1 MEVIILKCPNCGAA
15 VSTEQTKCQYCKKPV
30 LIQRYEEAAE
40 MPALQLNKYAAAYR
54 KTLEENPNNREI
66 NLSVGACYLKLKM
79 YDKALESLE
88 KAMQDNFED
97 AEPYYLGAVALLQG
111 RKAFVAQRVA
121 IDKALEYLNAAVMI
135 NSNVWIEDSVC
146 SHLHI
151 YSYGNMWVDI
161 AVVTY
166 YGSFFDAG
174 VGADVDIFS
183 YLGCFSYG
191 CQRTDTYFFRLVHFI
206 KCHKFGQTF
215 IGIFYLDEC
224 CTHFLFRFEILIY
237 QYDGRLGSI
246 YIMYVFGI

>member
-66 NLSVGACYLKLKM
+66 NLSIGACYLKLKM

-111 RKAFVAQRVA
+111 RKAFVAQRAA

-135 NSNVWIEDSVC
+135 NPKPV
-146 SHLHI
+146 
-151 YSYGNMWVDI
+151 
-161 AVVTY
+161 Y
-166 YGSFFDAG
+166 YYFMAYIKQDYFERKYLNTVPNYRELLQMSRDAGMTEKAADSFFKML
-174 VGADVDIFS
+174 DVPRPDN
-183 YLGCFSYG
+183 L
-191 CQRTDTYFFRLVHFI
+191 
-206 KCHKFGQTF
+206 
-215 IGIFYLDEC
+215 
-224 CTHFLFRFEILIY
+224 
-237 QYDGRLGSI
+237 
-246 YIMYVFGI
+246 

>member
-66 NLSVGACYLKLKM
+66 NLSIGACYLKLKM

-97 AEPYYLGAVALLQG
+97 AEPYYLGAVALSQG
-111 RKAFVAQRVA
+111 RKAFVAQRAA

-135 NSNVWIEDSVC
+135 NPKPV
-146 SHLHI
+146 
-151 YSYGNMWVDI
+151 
-161 AVVTY
+161 Y
-166 YGSFFDAG
+166 YYFMAYIKQDYFERKYLNTEPNYRELLQMSRDAGMTEKAADSFFKML
-174 VGADVDIFS
+174 DVPRPDN
-183 YLGCFSYG
+183 L
-191 CQRTDTYFFRLVHFI
+191 
-206 KCHKFGQTF
+206 
-215 IGIFYLDEC
+215 
-224 CTHFLFRFEILIY
+224 
-237 QYDGRLGSI
+237 
-246 YIMYVFGI
+246 

>member
-135 NSNVWIEDSVC
+135 NPKPVYYYFMAYIKQDYFERKYLNTVPNYRELLQM
-146 SHLHI
+146 SHDA
-151 YSYGNMWVDI
+151 GMTEKAAD
-161 AVVTY
+161 
-166 YGSFFDAG
+166 SFFKML
-174 VGADVDIFS
+174 DVPRPDN
-183 YLGCFSYG
+183 L
-191 CQRTDTYFFRLVHFI
+191 
-206 KCHKFGQTF
+206 
-215 IGIFYLDEC
+215 
-224 CTHFLFRFEILIY
+224 
-237 QYDGRLGSI
+237 
-246 YIMYVFGI
+246 

>member
-111 RKAFVAQRVA
+111 RKAFVAQRAA

-135 NSNVWIEDSVC
+135 NPKPV
-146 SHLHI
+146 
-151 YSYGNMWVDI
+151 
-161 AVVTY
+161 Y
-166 YGSFFDAG
+166 YYFMAYIKQDYFERKYLNTVPNYRELLQMSRDAGMTEKAADSFFKML
-174 VGADVDIFS
+174 DVPRPDN
-183 YLGCFSYG
+183 L
-191 CQRTDTYFFRLVHFI
+191 
-206 KCHKFGQTF
+206 
-215 IGIFYLDEC
+215 
-224 CTHFLFRFEILIY
+224 
-237 QYDGRLGSI
+237 
-246 YIMYVFGI
+246 

>member
-111 RKAFVAQRVA
+111 RKAFVAQRAA

-135 NSNVWIEDSVC
+135 NPKPVYYYFMAYIKQDYFERKYLNTVPNYRELLQM
-146 SHLHI
+146 SHDA
-151 YSYGNMWVDI
+151 GMTEKAAD
-161 AVVTY
+161 
-166 YGSFFDAG
+166 SFFKML
-174 VGADVDIFS
+174 DVPRPDN
-183 YLGCFSYG
+183 L
-191 CQRTDTYFFRLVHFI
+191 
-206 KCHKFGQTF
+206 
-215 IGIFYLDEC
+215 
-224 CTHFLFRFEILIY
+224 
-237 QYDGRLGSI
+237 
-246 YIMYVFGI
+246 

>member
-135 NSNVWIEDSVC
+135 NPKPV
-146 SHLHI
+146 
-151 YSYGNMWVDI
+151 YYYFM
-161 AVVTY
+161 TY
-166 YGSFFDAG
+166 IKQDYFERKYLNTVPNYRELLQMSRDAGMTEKAADSFFKML
-174 VGADVDIFS
+174 DVPRPDN
-183 YLGCFSYG
+183 L
-191 CQRTDTYFFRLVHFI
+191 
-206 KCHKFGQTF
+206 
-215 IGIFYLDEC
+215 
-224 CTHFLFRFEILIY
+224 
-237 QYDGRLGSI
+237 
-246 YIMYVFGI
+246 

>member
-30 LIQRYEEAAE
+30 LIQKYEEAAE

-111 RKAFVAQRVA
+111 RKAFVAQRAA

-135 NSNVWIEDSVC
+135 NPKPVYYYFMAYIKQDYFERKYLNTVPNYRELLQM
-146 SHLHI
+146 SHDA
-151 YSYGNMWVDI
+151 GMTEKAAD
-161 AVVTY
+161 
-166 YGSFFDAG
+166 SFFKML
-174 VGADVDIFS
+174 DVPRPDN
-183 YLGCFSYG
+183 L
-191 CQRTDTYFFRLVHFI
+191 
-206 KCHKFGQTF
+206 
-215 IGIFYLDEC
+215 
-224 CTHFLFRFEILIY
+224 
-237 QYDGRLGSI
+237 
-246 YIMYVFGI
+246 